1 MSVDFTSMKIFTL
14 PIWLIALSAM
24 GQTIV
29 STTPENAKVIL
40 EEFTG
45 IYCTYCPEGHAIAEA
60 IQAQHPDDVFIINIH
75 AGNFAAP
82 LPGDPDFRTPWGTAL
97 VQQSELIGYPAGT
110 VNRLFFQ
117 GLAQNGSTGR
127 AMNREN
133 WENATNQ
140 TLATTSYV
148 NLGVE
153 STLNASTGALE
164 IHVEAFYTGSSPVA
178 ENYLNVALLQNNT
191 VGPQTGGGQG
201 NNYVH
206 KHRLVDLITGQFG
219 EEITT
224 TSVGT
229 FIDRTYI
236 YNVPPDYNG
245 VPTQLAD
252 LEVVVFMAESSQD
265 IISGNASTPN
275 LVVSFQNDL
284 SVGAITPIGEV
295 CYGVMGPEILLQNV
309 GSQTATTAQITYE
322 INGATYNYT
331 WNGTLPSLEQTFVT
345 LPAQEFPFNGTNIV
359 AVSIGNDD
367 FNGNNDRE
375 LAFLE
380 AQEYQGNLV
389 LNIDTDGF
397 GNEFTWEMV
406 DYTGAVFASGGPYG
420 SFETINQVISMNT
433 ESCYTFSIYDSA
445 GNGGTEVLLRD
456 AAFNQILQTDGEF
469 GATLE
474 RTFGYK
480 IETIL
485 SQEDHL
491 FGLEIALWPN
501 PTHGTIELS
510 GINNTT
516 HFALSNI
523 LGQNIMTGSLQSGQS
538 SIDLTGLTPGVYLLQ
553 LSENE
558 RACVKKVVVE

>member
-1 MSVDFTSMKIFTL
+1 MKLFTL
-14 PIWLIALSAM
+14 PVWLVALSAM
-24 GQTIV
+24 SQTIV

-75 AGNFAAP
+75 AGSFAAP
-82 LPGDPDFRTPWGTAL
+82 LPGAPDFRTPWGTAL

-117 GLAQNGSTGR
+117 GLSQNGSTSR

-140 TLATTSYV
+140 TLASNSYV

-153 STLNASTGALE
+153 STLNASTGELE
-164 IHVEAFYTGSSPVA
+164 IHVEAYYTGSSPVS
-178 ENYLNVALLQNNT
+178 ENYLNVAILQDNT
-191 VGPQTGGGQG
+191 LGPQTGGGQG

-206 KHRLVDLITGQFG
+206 KHRLVDLVTGQFG

-224 TSVGT
+224 TSTGT
-229 FIDRTYI
+229 FIDRTYN
-236 YNVPPDYNG
+236 YSVPPDYNG

-265 IISGNASTPN
+265 IISGNASTPD

-284 SVGAITPIGEV
+284 SVAAITSIGEV
-295 CYGVMGPEILLQNV
+295 CYGVLGPEILLQNV
-309 GSQTATTAQITYE
+309 GSQTATSAQITYE
-322 INGATYNYT
+322 INGASYSYT
-331 WNGTLPSLEQTFVT
+331 WNGTLSSLEQTFVN
-345 LPAQEFPFNGTNIV
+345 LPAQEFPFNGTNVV

-397 GNEFTWEMV
+397 GNEFTWEII
-406 DYTGAVFASGGPYG
+406 DYAGAVFASGGPYG
-420 SFETINQVISMNT
+420 PFETINQVISMNT

-445 GNGGTEVLLRD
+445 GNGGTEVFLRD
-456 AAFNQILQTDGEF
+456 AAFNTILQTDGEF
-469 GATLE
+469 GASLE

-485 SQEDHL
+485 GQEDNAL
-491 FGLEIALWPN
+491 AEQIDLWPN
-501 PTHGTIELS
+501 PTRGIIQISDLKQPTGFTLYNLLGQKLSS
-510 GINNTT
+510 GILTSDRNT
-516 HFALSNI
+516 LN
-523 LGQNIMTGSLQSGQS
+523 
-538 SIDLTGLTPGVYLLQ
+538 LTQTIPGVYLLQ
-553 LSENE
+553 LNQDGKT
-558 RACVKKVVVE
+558 CLKKIIKE

>member
-1 MSVDFTSMKIFTL
+1 MKLFTL
-14 PIWLIALSAM
+14 PVWLIALSAM
-24 GQTIV
+24 SQTIV

-75 AGNFAAP
+75 AGSFAAP

-117 GLAQNGSTGR
+117 GLSQNGSTSR

-140 TLATTSYV
+140 TLASNSYV
-148 NLGVE
+148 NVGVE
-153 STLNASTGALE
+153 STLNASTGELE
-164 IHVEAFYTGSSPVA
+164 IHVEAYYTGSSPVA
-178 ENYLNVALLQNNT
+178 ENYLNVAILQDNT
-191 VGPQTGGGQG
+191 LGPQTGGGQG

-206 KHRLVDLITGQFG
+206 KHRLVDLVTGQFG

-224 TSVGT
+224 TSAGT
-229 FIDRTYI
+229 FIDRTYN
-236 YNVPPDYNG
+236 YSVPPDYNG

-265 IISGNASTPN
+265 IISGNASTPD

-284 SVGAITPIGEV
+284 SVAAITPIGEV
-295 CYGVMGPEILLQNV
+295 CYGVLGPEILLQNV
-309 GSQTATTAQITYE
+309 GSQTATSAQITYE
-322 INGATYNYT
+322 INGASYSYT
-331 WNGTLPSLEQTFVT
+331 WNGTLSSLEQTFVN
-345 LPAQEFPFNGTNIV
+345 LPAQEFPFNGTNVV

-367 FNGNNDRE
+367 FNGNNNRE

-389 LNIDTDGF
+389 LNIDTDGY
-397 GNEFTWEMV
+397 GNEFTWEII

-420 SFETINQVISMNT
+420 PFETISEVLTMNE

-456 AAFNQILQTDGEF
+456 AAFNTILQTDGEF
-469 GATLE
+469 GASLE

-485 SQEDHL
+485 GQDDNTMAEHID
-491 FGLEIALWPN
+491 IWPN
-501 PTHGTIELS
+501 PTSGLIQISDLKQPTGFTLYNLLGQKLSS
-510 GINNTT
+510 GILTSDRNTVNMN
-516 HFALSNI
+516 HMS
-523 LGQNIMTGSLQSGQS
+523 
-538 SIDLTGLTPGVYLLQ
+538 PGIYLLQ
-553 LSENE
+553 LSQDGNT
-558 RACVKKVVVE
+558 CLKKIIRE

>member
-1 MSVDFTSMKIFTL
+1 MKLFTL
-14 PIWLIALSAM
+14 PVWLIALSAM
-24 GQTIV
+24 SQTIV

-40 EEFTG
+40 EEYTG

-60 IQAQHPDDVFIINIH
+60 IQAQNPDDVFIINIH
-75 AGNFAAP
+75 AGSFAAP
-82 LPGDPDFRTPWGTAL
+82 LPGDPDFRTPWGSAL

-117 GLAQNGSTGR
+117 GLSQNGSTSR
-127 AMNREN
+127 AMNREH

-140 TLATTSYV
+140 TLASNSYV

-153 STLNASTGALE
+153 STLNASTGELE
-164 IHVEAFYTGSSPVA
+164 IHVEAYYTGSSPVSQ
-178 ENYLNVALLQNNT
+178 NFLNVALLQNNT
-191 VGPQTGGGQG
+191 LGPQTGGGQG

-224 TSVGT
+224 TSAGT
-229 FIDRTYI
+229 FIDRTYN
-236 YNVPPDYNG
+236 YSVPPDYNG

-265 IISGNASTPN
+265 IISGNASTPD

-284 SVGAITPIGEV
+284 SLGAITPVGEV

-309 GSQTATTAQITYE
+309 GAQTATSAQITYE
-322 INGATYNYT
+322 INGQSYNYT
-331 WNGTLPSLEQTFVT
+331 WNGNLPSLEQTFVS
-345 LPAQEFPFNGTNIV
+345 LPPQEFPFNGTNVI
-359 AVSIGNDD
+359 AVTIGNDD

-375 LAFLE
+375 IEFLE

-406 DYTGAVFASGGPYG
+406 DYSGAVYASGGPYG
-420 SFETINQVISMNT
+420 PFETINQVIQMT
-433 ESCYTFSIYDSA
+433 DESCYTFTIYDTA

-456 AAFNQILQTDGEF
+456 AAFNQILVTDGEF
-469 GATLE
+469 GATME
-474 RTFGYK
+474 RTFGFK
-480 IETIL
+480 VETIL
-485 SQEDHL
+485 GQEDMA
-491 FGLEIALWPN
+491 FGQEIALWPN
-501 PTHGTIELS
+501 PTRGILQLTGINETTPFTLSNVLGQELMRGALQPDQNTVDLS
-510 GINNTT
+510 G
-516 HFALSNI
+516 
-523 LGQNIMTGSLQSGQS
+523 M
-538 SIDLTGLTPGVYLLQ
+538 TPGIYFLQ
-553 LSENE
+553 LSQHEHS
-558 RACVKKVVVE
+558 CIKKVIVE

>member
-1 MSVDFTSMKIFTL
+1 MTMKLFTL
-14 PIWLIALSAM
+14 PVWLIALSAM

-29 STTPENAKVIL
+29 STNPENAKVIL

-60 IQAQHPDDVFIINIH
+60 IQAQNPDDVFIINIH
-75 AGNFAAP
+75 AGSFAAP
-82 LPGDPDFRTPWGTAL
+82 LPGAPDFRTPWGAAL

-117 GLAQNGSTGR
+117 GLSQNGSTSR

-133 WENATNQ
+133 WESATNQ
-140 TLATTSYV
+140 TIANTSYV

-153 STLNASTGALE
+153 STLNASTGELE
-164 IHVEAFYTGSSPVA
+164 IHVEAYYTGSSPVGQ
-178 ENYLNVALLQNNT
+178 NYLNVALLQNNT
-191 VGPQTGGGQG
+191 LGPQTGGGQG

-224 TSVGT
+224 TTAGT
-229 FIDRTYI
+229 FIDRTYN
-236 YNVPPDYNG
+236 YSVPPDYNG

-265 IISGNASTPN
+265 IISGNANTPD

-284 SVGAITPIGEV
+284 SVGAISPIGEV
-295 CYGVMGPEILLQNV
+295 CYGVLGPEILLQNV
-309 GSQTATTAQITYE
+309 GTQTATSAQITYE
-322 INGATYNYT
+322 INGASYNYT
-331 WNGTLPSLEQTFVT
+331 WNGNLPSLEQTFVT
-345 LPAQEFPFNGTNIV
+345 LPAQEFPFNGSNVV
-359 AVSIGNDD
+359 AVTIGNDD

-375 LAFLE
+375 IDFFE
-380 AQEYQGNLV
+380 AEEYQGNLN
-389 LNIDTDGF
+389 LTIDTDGF

-406 DYTGAVFASGGPYG
+406 DYTGAVYASGGPYG
-420 SFETINQVISMNT
+420 SFETFTQVISMNT
-433 ESCYTFSIYDSA
+433 ESCYTFTIYDGM

-456 AAFNQILQTDGEF
+456 ASGNQILQTDGEF

-480 IETIL
+480 VETIL
-485 SQEDHL
+485 
-491 FGLEIALWPN
+491 GLEDTSFDQEVGIWPN
-501 PTHGTIELS
+501 PTRGNIELS
-510 GINNTT
+510 GISQTT
-516 HFALSNI
+516 LFVLSNI
-523 LGQNIMTGSLQSGQS
+523 IGQKIMTGSLQSGQS
-538 SIDLTGLTPGVYLLQ
+538 SIDVTGMTPGVYLLQ
-553 LSENE
+553 LSENQ
-558 RACVKKVVVE
+558 RSCVKKIIVE